1 MKLRS
6 EAGYGSG
13 VNTYQ
18 CADRIPLNVL
28 LWWPALISGLFV
40 FKELPSV
47 TDPSS
52 GITRL
57 RPFPEAISRISLR
70 IHHIRLSTT
79 IVAAMI

>member
-1 MKLRS
+1 
-6 EAGYGSG
+6 
-13 VNTYQ
+13 V
-18 CADRIPLNVL
+18 
-28 LWWPALISGLFV
+28 LISGLFV

-57 RPFPEAISRISLR
+57 RPFPDAISRISLR

-79 IVAAMI
+79 IAATMI